1 MFWMFIGFFR
11 LNWQNFTCNKVFFSL
26 VEEIKLANILEI
38 SCWFLGKHLFVCHSR
53 LQQFKITAIGL
64 KNCSICR
71 HEQTREQSFCLQ
83 EWDLCLRCESWRYI
97 FGLNSGIRDLLRCWI
112 SNGNITFMLITL
124 WQGVKRIL
132 YSLENDNNVKFFP
145 LSG

>member
-38 SCWFLGKHLFVCHSR
+38 SGWFLGKHLFVCHSR

-64 KNCSICR
+64 KNCSKR
-71 HEQTREQSFCLQ
+71 AKFLPAGVRLVLKMRELTVYF
-83 EWDLCLRCESWRYI
+83 WAKFRYSWFTKVLDFKRKYH
-97 FGLNSGIRDLLRCWI
+97 FYADN
-112 SNGNITFMLITL
+112 TL
-124 WQGVKRIL
+124 ARSQKDTLFSWKW
-132 YSLENDNNVKFFP
+132 
-145 LSG
+145 